1 MFPLLI
7 PLLGAGA
14 GALLSKKDPLKGA
27 LMGGA
32 MGFGG
37 AALAPGLLGAGAAAG
52 TAATGAGTAAGTA
65 ATGAAATGASGGSA
79 LLPGYFASE
88 AAMPLATQAAG
99 STGAAAGAQAATPG
113 LFGQASAMAKEASPI
128 LNAANVG
135 MKLAAGNQ
143 QQPQASPL
151 MPNNGQ
157 GGNTL
162 NAIMQQGNQYQTA
175 LQQAQMARLQ
185 RRSQW

>member
-32 MGFGG
+32 LGFGG

-52 TAATGAGTAAGTA
+52 TAATSAGTA
-65 ATGAAATGASGGSA
+65 ATGAAAPAWSS
-79 LLPGYFASE
+79 LI
-88 AAMPLATQAAG
+88 AAG
-99 STGAAAGAQAATPG
+99 QPTIGTVGGGMSTAAGAANAAPAATPG
-113 LFGQASAMAKEASPI
+113 LFESASSYAKQADPI
-128 LNAANVG
+128 MKAAVMG
-135 MKLAAGNQ
+135 KTLAGTGQ

-162 NAIMQQGNQYQTA
+162 SALMQQGNQYQTA

>member
-32 MGFGG
+32 LGFGG

-65 ATGAAATGASGGSA
+65 ATGAAAPAWSS
-79 LLPGYFASE
+79 LI
-88 AAMPLATQAAG
+88 AAG
-99 STGAAAGAQAATPG
+99 QPTIGTVGGGMSTAAGAANAAPAATPG
-113 LFGQASAMAKEASPI
+113 LFESAFSYAKQADPI
-128 LNAANVG
+128 MKAAVMG
-135 MKLAAGNQ
+135 KTLAGTGQ

-162 NAIMQQGNQYQTA
+162 SALMQQGNQYQTA
-175 LQQAQMARLQ
+175 LQQAQMARMQ

>member
-32 MGFGG
+32 LGFGG
-37 AALAPGLLGAGAAAG
+37 AALAPGLLGAGAA
-52 TAATGAGTAAGTA
+52 TGAAGTA
-65 ATGAAATGASGGSA
+65 GAGAPAWSS
-79 LLPGYFASE
+79 LI
-88 AAMPLATQAAG
+88 AAG
-99 STGAAAGAQAATPG
+99 QPAVGTVGGGMSTAAGAQAATPG

-162 NAIMQQGNQYQTA
+162 SALMQQGNQYQTA